1 MVILVYYQ
9 VVVDIGYVDCVDCV
23 DYEGYVGYVDV
34 ADVLDWQFPGML
46 QKSTKSA
53 TLNNFTSCFSTYK
66 AKSIYIDCN
75 PLDLFLSTKELAM
88 YRSQFHTKSSFKAIF
103 STLD

>member
-9 VVVDIGYVDCVDCV
+9 VVVDIGYVDCV

-75 PLDLFLSTKELAM
+75 PLDLFLSTKE
-88 YRSQFHTKSSFKAIF
+88 
-103 STLD
+103 